1 MWDLT
6 CKDWVFNFKCNVY
19 ENQSEPCILLN
30 IYFLI
35 FFFTARAIPE
45 KGSWVISELCGGT
58 LSNTVSAVTVPQS
71 CPPLTLDLTYSRFVS
86 SVIFTYKFTLFVFQN
101 VFVLNSMELTCWS
114 SSWSRGRAEALPV
127 DIRLGFTLAGLLT
140 GGWLTLFWG
149 KCLE

>member
-6 CKDWVFNFKCNVY
+6 CKGWVFNSKCNVY

-35 FFFTARAIPE
+35 FFTARAIPE
-45 KGSWVISELCGGT
+45 KGSRVISELCGGT

-71 CPPLTLDLTYSRFVS
+71 DPPLTLDLTYSRFVS

-101 VFVLNSMELTCWS
+101 VFVLNSVELTC
-114 SSWSRGRAEALPV
+114 
-127 DIRLGFTLAGLLT
+127 
-140 GGWLTLFWG
+140 
-149 KCLE
+149 